1 MGRREPAPALTQT
14 RGACRGAKSRPPYVT
29 GGYRYSASTGLSIA
43 GGGGDLSGTGV
54 RTFVPDRLAA
64 VRVC

>member
-1 MGRREPAPALTQT
+1 MT
-14 RGACRGAKSRPPYVT
+14 C
-29 GGYRYSASTGLSIA
+29 GYRCSASTGLSIA

-54 RTFVPDRLAA
+54 RTFVSDRLAA